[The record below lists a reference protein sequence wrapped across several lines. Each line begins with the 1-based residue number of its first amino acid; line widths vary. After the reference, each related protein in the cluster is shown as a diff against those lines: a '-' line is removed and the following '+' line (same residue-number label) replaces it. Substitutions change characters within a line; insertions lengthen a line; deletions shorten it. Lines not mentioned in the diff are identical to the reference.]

1 MTLRNVIIF
10 NFLISVIV
18 VKSQSVSHVY
28 KINDLLA
35 RINNSDTTYI
45 INFWATWC
53 KPCVKELPS
62 FDSLYLNSNKRNLKI
77 LLVSLDFKEDI
88 EKKLNPFLLKNKI
101 KHECVVLDEINGND
115 FINKIDEKW
124 TGAIPATLIKLNKK
138 RVFIEKPICLKSLN
152 TYLSEIFGQ
161 LKN

>member
-10 NFLISVIV
+10 NFLIGVIF

-28 KINDLLA
+28 KINDLLS

-62 FDSLYLNSNKRNLKI
+62 FDSLYLNSNKQNLKI
-77 LLVSLDFKEDI
+77 LLVSLDFIDDI

-101 KHECVVLDEINGND
+101 KLECVVLDEINGND
-115 FINKIDEKW
+115 FINKVDEKW
-124 TGAIPATLIKLNKK
+124 TGALPATLIKLKDK
-138 RVFIEKPICLKSLN
+138 RIFIEKPISLKSLN
-152 TYLSEIFGQ
+152 TYLAEIYSQ
-161 LKN
+161 

>member
-1 MTLRNVIIF
+1 MTLRNVITF
-10 NFLISVIV
+10 SFLITTILG
-18 VKSQSVSHVY
+18 KSQAVSHVY

-62 FDSLYLNSNKRNLKI
+62 FDSLNSNSKKNNLKI

-101 KHECVVLDEINGND
+101 KLECVVLDEINGNE
-115 FINKIDEKW
+115 FINKVDEKW
-124 TGAIPATLIKLNKK
+124 TGAIPATLIKLNNK
-138 RVFIEKPICLKSLN
+138 RIFTEKAISLKSLN
-152 TYLSEIFGQ
+152 TYLTEIIGQ
-161 LKN
+161 SKN

>member
-1 MTLRNVIIF
+1 MTLKNAITIS
-10 NFLISVIV
+10 FLICTILG
-18 VKSQSVSHVY
+18 KSQAVSHVY

-53 KPCVKELPS
+53 KPCFKELPS
-62 FDSLYLNSNKRNLKI
+62 FDSLNSNSKKNNLKI

-101 KHECVVLDEINGND
+101 KLECVVLDEINGND
-115 FINKIDEKW
+115 FINKVDEKW
-124 TGAIPATLIKLNKK
+124 TGAIPATLIKLNNK
-138 RVFIEKPICLKSLN
+138 RIFIERTISLKSLN
-152 TYLSEIFGQ
+152 TYLAKINGQ
-161 LKN
+161 